1 MIYCLTLPQLS
12 KTHKGF
18 IDCMMSHIFI
28 EIIATLNNI
37 KLIVICKKKRLNR
50 FIIKKFIVMTIL
62 ATSAIRIV
70 KQSCFTLQQAIFVR
84 AYSGVNY

>member
-1 MIYCLTLPQLS
+1 
-12 KTHKGF
+12 
-18 IDCMMSHIFI
+18 MMSHIFKD
-28 EIIATLNNI
+28 IIATLNNI

-50 FIIKKFIVMTIL
+50 FIFKKFIVMTIL

-84 AYSGVNY
+84 VYGKIVG